1 MSRMSRFLLLLT
13 FVALAVVP
21 VAAQVRASL
30 QSPADTGIVAQ
41 AVTAMVSGDGVR
53 FAALALAR
61 RIRLEVLSAQGVLL
75 YDSGFR
81 PGNLFEWGIVDQQGS
96 SPSDGLYGCLITVE
110 DLQGRIT
117 YRQGAFQLSSG
128 KVTFHRQLA
137 GGSSEAGIASGEE
150 DFPAL
155 LSEDPLPF
163 TIVSH
168 DGQEGWIESGSG
180 GLSFYA
186 GGGALERS
194 PTPHLRLTTN
204 GDFGIGVAD
213 PKARLDVAGVIKT
226 SEGIQ
231 FADGTILKMDGG
243 QAVLVS
249 GNDTGAARVGQAGST
264 PVSGRTG
271 GNVSRLLA
279 DRGISPVLAVDGS
292 GTAGSIVK
300 WTTSTTLGD
309 SVIAESGG
317 NVGVGTANPSQLL
330 EVRKDQHAST
340 YLKVTNA
347 DNTDGSS
354 RSRIALIG
362 GTVTQ
367 EMQSIAT
374 DGGYFGTTSNHPF
387 YIYTNSATRAAFDK
401 NGNVGIGTLNPSQLF
416 EVRRDQHA
424 STYMQVTNT
433 DNTDATSRARIS
445 LVGGTVVQEMQSIAK
460 DGGYFGTT
468 SNHPF
473 NIYTNSATRLTIDT
487 AGKVGIGTTTPSSK
501 LTVAGDIESTTA
513 FKISGSSVIS
523 IAGTRNVFAGSSAG
537 SNNTTGSD
545 NAFFG
550 NTAGAVNTT
559 GGSNSFFGQG
569 AGLNNTA
576 SDNSF
581 FGRNAGY
588 SSGTGGL
595 NSFFGRA
602 AGYSNGAGTGN
613 AFFGGW
619 SGSLNTANANSF
631 FGTYSGQNNSAGTGN
646 SFFGYYA
653 GNANTTGVENSF
665 FGQYAGKGNLTGS
678 KNSFFGQQAGRDN
691 QTGTG
696 NAFFGTYAG
705 VGTNSGSDSFFGY
718 ASGQSNST
726 GGFNT
731 FLGAFAGFYN
741 TTGEANTFVGDSTG
755 YSISTSSGNSVFG
768 KSADGA
774 PGISNATA
782 IGARARVSQS
792 NSLVLGSIAGV
803 NGATANVSVGIGTT
817 APRATLD
824 VQGGDLLVGSPGQG
838 IILISPDGTKC
849 LRLTVDNSGA
859 LAYTPQACP

>member
-1 MSRMSRFLLLLT
+1 MSRMSRFLLLST
-13 FVALAVVP
+13 FAALATVP
-21 VAAQVRASL
+21 SVGQVRASL
-30 QSPADTGIVAQ
+30 QSPASTGAQ
-41 AVTAMVSGDGVR
+41 PVTAIISGDGVR
-53 FAALALAR
+53 FAALSLAR
-61 RIRLEVLSAQGVLL
+61 RIRLEILSAHGELL

-110 DLQGRIT
+110 DLQGRRT
-117 YRQGAFQLSSG
+117 YRQGAFQLRSG
-128 KVTFHRQLA
+128 KVTFRPPLA
-137 GGSSEAGIASGEE
+137 GESSEAGIAGSEE
-150 DFPAL
+150 DFAAL

-168 DGQEGWIESGSG
+168 DGEEGWIETGSG

-186 GGGALERS
+186 GGGSPDRS
-194 PTPHLRLTTN
+194 LSPHLRLTTN
-204 GDFGIGVAD
+204 GDLGIGVAD
-213 PKARLDVAGVIKT
+213 PQARLDVAGIIRT

-231 FADGTILKMDGG
+231 FADGTILKVDGG
-243 QAVLVS
+243 EAVLVS
-249 GNDTGAARVGQAGST
+249 GDESGGTVPPERPGSRA
-264 PVSGRTG
+264 VSRGTG
-271 GNVSRLLA
+271 GSVSRLLS
-279 DRGISPVLAVDGS
+279 DRGISPVLAVDGN

-347 DNTDGSS
+347 DNTNGSS
-354 RSRIALIG
+354 RSRIALVG
-362 GTVTQ
+362 GAVTQ

-401 NGNVGIGTLNPSQLF
+401 NGNVGIGTLNPSQFF
-416 EVRRDQHA
+416 EVRKDQHA
-424 STYMQVTNT
+424 STYMQVTNA
-433 DNTDATSRARIS
+433 DNTDATSRSRIS

-487 AGKVGIGTTTPSSK
+487 AGKVGIGTASPSSK
-501 LTVAGDIESTTA
+501 LTVAGDIESSTA

-537 SNNTTGSD
+537 ANNTAGSD

-550 NTAGAVNTT
+550 NTAGALNST

-569 AGLNNTA
+569 AGFNNTA

-588 SSGTGGL
+588 SSGVGGL

-602 AGYSNGAGTGN
+602 AGYWNGAGTGN

-619 SGSLNTANANSF
+619 SGNLNTANANSF

-653 GNANTTGVENSF
+653 GNANTTGIENSF

-731 FLGAFAGFYN
+731 FVGAFAGFYN

-755 YSISTSSGNSVFG
+755 YSISTASYNSVFG

-774 PGISNATA
+774 PGITNATA

-838 IILISPDGTKC
+838 IILTSPDGTRC
-849 LRLTVDNSGA
+849 LRITIDNSGA
-859 LAYTPQACP
+859 LVYTPQACP